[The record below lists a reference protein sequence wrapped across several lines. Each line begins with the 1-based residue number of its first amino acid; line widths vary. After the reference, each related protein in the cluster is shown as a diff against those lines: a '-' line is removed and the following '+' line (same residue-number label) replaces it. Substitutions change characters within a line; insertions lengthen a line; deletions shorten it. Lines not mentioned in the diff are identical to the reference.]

1 VVGCESLDKYEWL
14 GLWVFLASKLW
25 ARLLPKAVQ
34 SRFFNGDCLI
44 NASAQSVGDALST
57 SAHAG
62 SLSSG
67 PLRIALLGYRSAP
80 FSGGQGVYLKYLSR
94 ALVKQG
100 HTVTVISGPPYPDLD
115 VDVQL
120 QKLPSLDLY
129 AHGLKSVSIGQ
140 LFKDPLARAEWLSKL
155 TGGFI
160 EPWTFGERARDWLLA
175 HADEFDVVHDN
186 QTLSDGI
193 LDIQQAGIPLVT
205 TIHHPITRDRKLAL
219 AAEPRWTRR
228 LMIRR
233 WHDFLTMQ
241 TAVARQLNYIVTVSK
256 VSRTDIIA
264 DFGVDPATIA
274 VMYNGVEADLFRP
287 MAHIERQPAQI
298 IATASADTPHKGLQV
313 LLRAAASLRQEGR
326 ELNLVLIGKPRA
338 GGATEQLVSQLNLN
352 AHIRWVSGVEH
363 ATIVELY
370 AESTVAVV
378 PSLYEGFG
386 LPAVEAMACGIP
398 LIVSDGGAL
407 PEVAG
412 EGGVVVPAGDPDALA
427 AAIKALLDDPAA
439 RAALGARARER
450 GINEFSWDVCAA
462 RLVHYY
468 RGAIAGLS
476 GDDFLQPAETL
487 PVQGDVLAC

>member
-1 VVGCESLDKYEWL
+1 MALT
-14 GLWVFLASKLW
+14 
-25 ARLLPKAVQ
+25 LPKLVQ
-34 SRFFNGDCLI
+34 SRFFNGDRLI
-44 NASAQSVGDALST
+44 NASAHSVEHVLSASANGEALST
-57 SAHAG
+57 
-62 SLSSG
+62 G

-94 ALVKQG
+94 ALVKLG

-115 VDVQL
+115 VEVEL

-129 AHGLKSVSIGQ
+129 AHGLKSVGLSQ
-140 LFKDPLARAEWLSKL
+140 LFKDHLARAEWLSKL

-175 HADEFDVVHDN
+175 HADRFDVVHDN

-193 LDIQQAGIPLVT
+193 LDIQTAGIPLVT

-219 AAEPRWTRR
+219 AAEPSWTRR

-241 TAVARQLNYIVTVSK
+241 IAVARQLNYIVTVSGA
-256 VSRTDIIA
+256 SRTDIIA
-264 DFGVDPATIA
+264 DFGVDPAAIA
-274 VMYNGVEADLFRP
+274 VMYNGVDADLFKPLPEIQRK
-287 MAHIERQPAQI
+287 PAQI
-298 IATASADTPHKGLQV
+298 MATASADTPHKGLQV
-313 LLRAAASLRQEGR
+313 LLQAAADLREKGR
-326 ELNLVLIGKPRA
+326 ELNLVFVGKPRA
-338 GGATEQLVSQLNLN
+338 GGATEQLVSQLNLGPY
-352 AHIRWVSGVEH
+352 IRWVSGVEH

-370 AESTVAVV
+370 AESTIAVV

-412 EGGVVVPAGDPDALA
+412 EGAVVVPAGDADALSA
-427 AAIKALLDDPAA
+427 ALTTLLDDTRA
-439 RAALGARARER
+439 RDVLGERARER
-450 GINEFSWDVCAA
+450 ALSEFSWDVCAA

-468 RGAIAGLS
+468 RGAMVGGLV
-476 GDDFLQPAETL
+476 GNLPKDTDRPPLQPEAA
-487 PVQGDVLAC
+487 PC

>member
-1 VVGCESLDKYEWL
+1 
-14 GLWVFLASKLW
+14 
-25 ARLLPKAVQ
+25 
-34 SRFFNGDCLI
+34 
-44 NASAQSVGDALST
+44 
-57 SAHAG
+57 
-62 SLSSG
+62 
-67 PLRIALLGYRSAP
+67 
-80 FSGGQGVYLKYLSR
+80 
-94 ALVKQG
+94 
-100 HTVTVISGPPYPDLD
+100 
-115 VDVQL
+115 
-120 QKLPSLDLY
+120 
-129 AHGLKSVSIGQ
+129 
-140 LFKDPLARAEWLSKL
+140 
-155 TGGFI
+155 
-160 EPWTFGERARDWLLA
+160 
-175 HADEFDVVHDN
+175 
-186 QTLSDGI
+186 
-193 LDIQQAGIPLVT
+193 
-205 TIHHPITRDRKLAL
+205 
-219 AAEPRWTRR
+219 
-228 LMIRR
+228 MIRR

-264 DFGVDPATIA
+264 YFGVDPATIA

-412 EGGVVVPAGDPDALA
+412 EGGVVVPAGDADALA